1 MFPLPS
7 NCDPVF
13 TMAAQGPYVVIE
25 PLDSEYVV
33 NDTGPAACAEATP
46 NTDGGGEP
54 EQQSD
59 DDDLIC
65 LWEEPQTFGIFD
77 EPVGTNV
84 PFDGA
89 DERTASEY
97 AALVCDDAL
106 FDILVKGTNRH
117 RKQWADCM
125 RAGGQSV
132 EPYRKVTVAEM
143 KRYVGLLLVMGQVR
157 KDCQHCY
164 WSTNPLLETP
174 VFANTMSYK
183 RFQQIS
189 HYFHGMKQANR
200 TYDAKPVLDHL
211 VPKFQALYAPKQQLI
226 VSELTIPQDVLN
238 GQQTEPPNHS
248 EDAQGSTPE
257 SAKRLRLLCESDTGY
272 VLNVELANQQLDQVA
287 LTDVSIVR
295 PYFGRW
301 HHVYWGN
308 DGITVAAAE
317 TLYANQTLACGTLR
331 NDPDGTVAPE
341 RKSPVL
347 VMDGQGKRILSTIHG
362 AAAMQPTEG
371 EPQGP
376 PPACVADLNR
386 HLADLERFEGLLVEE
401 YLSNA
406 SVGWHIRTV
415 LLLINVALLNAY
427 ILFSQTDTGSRFTF
441 NVFRLAVAREWVGA
455 SEPLEEPTKF
465 LPLIQGRKRK
475 FLPLIQGRKRKET
488 GLHNR
493 VPKHPARN

>member
-1 MFPLPS
+1 MFPLPC

-226 VSELTIPQDVLN
+226 VSELTIPQD
-238 GQQTEPPNHS
+238 
-248 EDAQGSTPE
+248 
-257 SAKRLRLLCESDTGY
+257 
-272 VLNVELANQQLDQVA
+272 
-287 LTDVSIVR
+287 
-295 PYFGRW
+295 
-301 HHVYWGN
+301 
-308 DGITVAAAE
+308 
-317 TLYANQTLACGTLR
+317 
-331 NDPDGTVAPE
+331 
-341 RKSPVL
+341 SPVL

-371 EPQGP
+371 QPQGP
-376 PPACVADLNR
+376 PPACVADLNA

-441 NVFRLAVAREWVGA
+441 NVFRLAVAKEWSSSCVCVTERGVSGRVCGTDTLSSDPVA
-455 SEPLEEPTKF
+455 DGSEE
-465 LPLIQGRKRK
+465 GC
-475 FLPLIQGRKRKET
+475 G
-488 GLHNR
+488 
-493 VPKHPARN
+493 VPSSS